1 MAVFLL
7 YQESSSYKVKNAPR
21 GCAPRGCEVC
31 CFATPLGR
39 ERVASDS
46 LLPAYCLGKRFAF
59 LGFGSIIAK
68 GKKLK
73 KMNRDF
79 TVGMKK
85 RMERYKLR

>member
-1 MAVFLL
+1 
-7 YQESSSYKVKNAPR
+7 
-21 GCAPRGCEVC
+21 
-31 CFATPLGR
+31 
-39 ERVASDS
+39 
-46 LLPAYCLGKRFAF
+46 LGKRFAF

-79 TVGMKK
+79 AVGMKK